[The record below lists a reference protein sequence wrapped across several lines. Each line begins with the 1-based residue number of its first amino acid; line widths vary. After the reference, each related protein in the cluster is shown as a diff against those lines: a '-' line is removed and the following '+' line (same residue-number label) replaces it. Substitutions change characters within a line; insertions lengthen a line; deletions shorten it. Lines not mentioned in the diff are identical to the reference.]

1 MWIVQQGQKW
11 YNTNEG
17 GCSFLGG
24 EEVAQL
30 AIKVAAEKQAIDIVI
45 LDARALCSFTDYFV
59 ICSGDSERQME
70 AIWREIDETLK
81 SKGIVPHHSEGTAD
95 SGWILA
101 DFGSVIV
108 HIFAPAERDY
118 YQLDKFWDKAIPV
131 VTIQ

>member
-1 MWIVQQGQKW
+1 MQQGQKW
-11 YNTNEG
+11 YNSKEG

-24 EEVAQL
+24 EEVAEL
-30 AIKVAAEKQAIDIVI
+30 AIKAAAEKQASDIVI

-59 ICSGDSERQME
+59 ICSRDSERQIE
-70 AIWREIDETLK
+70 AIWREIDETLR
-81 SKGIVPHHSEGTAD
+81 SQGIVPHHSEGTAD

-118 YQLDKFWDKAIPV
+118 YELDEFWHKAIPV
-131 VTIQ
+131 VRIQ